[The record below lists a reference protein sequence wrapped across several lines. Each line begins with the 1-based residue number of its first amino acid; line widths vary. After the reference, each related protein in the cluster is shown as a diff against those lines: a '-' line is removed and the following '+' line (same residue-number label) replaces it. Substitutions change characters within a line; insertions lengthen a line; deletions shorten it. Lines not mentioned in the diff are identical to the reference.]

1 MIDTDHELAM
11 DEQDAGSRPKLTP
24 RLIRRR
30 RPTAG
35 SRAPAAPR
43 ADCPEPSD
51 HEPSDHELLKRFR
64 DGSQEAATRI
74 YLRYAR
80 RLHALAKTRC
90 SEQLAKRVAPE
101 DIVQSVFRTFFRR
114 VARDCYDVPDGEE
127 LWKLFL
133 VIALNKIRDEH
144 SFHFAAKRDV
154 RLAKGSASLERLA
167 ATTSGQDPRSRLN
180 LEMVIQEA
188 MDQLP
193 PAYRR
198 MIELRIE
205 GHEVAAIA
213 AATGRSKRTVE
224 RTLQEFRTKLNGL
237 LAVED
242 A

>member
-1 MIDTDHELAM
+1 MTQAHRVLTTDRKDMLL
-11 DEQDAGSRPKLTP
+11 SRKTDPP
-24 RLIRRR
+24 RLVPRRR
-30 RPTAG
+30 
-35 SRAPAAPR
+35 APSELPAI
-43 ADCPEPSD
+43 D
-51 HEPSDHELLKRFR
+51 HEPTDHELLKQFR
-64 DGSQEAATRI
+64 DGSQEAATAI

-114 VARDCYDVPDGEE
+114 VSRDCYDVPDGEE

-167 ATTSGQDPRSRLN
+167 ATATGQDPRSRMN
-180 LEMVIQEA
+180 LEMVIAEA
-188 MDQLP
+188 MEQLP
-193 PAYRR
+193 AAYRR
-198 MIELRIE
+198 IIELRIE

-213 AATGRSKRTVE
+213 ATSGRSKRTVE

-237 LAVED
+237 LDVKGD
-242 A
+242 